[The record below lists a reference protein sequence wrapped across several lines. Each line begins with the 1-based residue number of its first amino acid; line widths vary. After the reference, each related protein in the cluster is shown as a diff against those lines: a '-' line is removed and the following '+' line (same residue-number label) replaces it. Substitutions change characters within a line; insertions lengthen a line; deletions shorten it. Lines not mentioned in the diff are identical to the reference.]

1 MFCLVWQPFFAFCQ
15 LFVFIDNNLLQIAV
29 QKNYLSKSKCF
40 YSCTEAVL
48 DMWNLSV
55 PDKEKK
61 KEAGGRNYDSYEI
74 YVRIMKSVAESM
86 NGL

>member
-1 MFCLVWQPFFAFCQ
+1 
-15 LFVFIDNNLLQIAV
+15 
-29 QKNYLSKSKCF
+29 
-40 YSCTEAVL
+40 
-48 DMWNLSV
+48 MWNLSV

-61 KEAGGRNYDSYEI
+61 KKAGGRNYDSYEI